1 MKKNPHK
8 ILVTGSNGFVGSEL
22 CQGLRATDYACTGS
36 IRDSKKAITGQE
48 HVVVETLDS
57 STDWRAA
64 LAGCDTVIHLAG
76 RAHVLTENVSDP
88 SSIFR
93 EINTLGTLNLAEQAA
108 ELGISRFIFLSS
120 IAVNGAFTSGL
131 PFTPND
137 PPFPHSPY
145 AMSKLEAEIGLRK
158 LSKRSNLEVV
168 IIRAPAVYGKNA
180 PGNFRLLAQFIRY
193 GIPLPVGSICN
204 RRSLV
209 SIKNLVSFIVLCIEH
224 QKVENK
230 LFIVS
235 DNEDLSTV
243 EVVKLM
249 GKFVGKKP
257 RIIKFSLILLR
268 FIFKCLGKQKVGQSL
283 MEDLQVDSDL
293 CEELLGWSP
302 PFSPKAFIKSLD

>member
-22 CQGLRATDYACTGS
+22 CQGLHSAGYSCLGS
-36 IRDSKKAITGQE
+36 IRDSKKAIAGQDY
-48 HVVVETLDS
+48 VVVDSLDS
-57 STDWRAA
+57 GTDWRAA

-76 RAHVLTENVSDP
+76 RAHILSENVTD
-88 SSIFR
+88 SSSVFR

-120 IAVNGAFTSGL
+120 IGVNGAFTSGQ

-137 PPFPHSPY
+137 PPFPRSPY
-145 AMSKLEAEIGLRK
+145 AISKLEAEIGLRK
-158 LSKRSNLEVV
+158 ISERTNLEVV

-180 PGNFRLLAQFIRY
+180 PGNFRLLAQFIKY
-193 GIPLPVGSICN
+193 GLPLPVGSIYN

-209 SIKNLVSFIVLCIEH
+209 AVKNLVSFIALCIEH
-224 QKVENK
+224 QKARNR

-268 FIFKCLGKQKVGQSL
+268 FMFKCLGKHKVGESL
-283 MEDLQVDSDL
+283 LEDLQVDSDL
-293 CEELLGWSP
+293 CQELLEWSP
-302 PFSPKAFIKSLD
+302 AFSPRAFIKSLD